1 MSEDIDRQSPLD
13 PALERVYAALV
24 DEEDARVCRDISE
37 DACRVVPRSFLA
49 NTTAQAM
56 TGFGDAII
64 NPKTTL
70 PWLLTSLGAPGW
82 AAGLL
87 VPLREAGSLLP
98 QLAIAGW
105 LRTMPRRKFAWMVGA
120 GLQGASVLA
129 IAGAA
134 LALEG
139 QAFALGLLGLVA
151 VFSLSRGICSVA
163 AKDVLGKTVAK
174 RRRGR
179 VAGYAS
185 AVAGAGTLALALALW
200 LLGDPERMPY
210 VPMLVLGGALW
221 LAAIPVYQLIPEY
234 PGATEGGANGLRE
247 AARRVRVV
255 VEDAPFRRFLV
266 VRFLL
271 ISTALISP
279 FVVVLARERTD
290 LTLAYF
296 LFAQGAASLV
306 AGPIWG
312 RFADLSSRRVLV
324 VAAAAAAAVGATTC
338 AVTWLSP
345 TRLSSAWM
353 LPAVFFAIAV
363 LHDGVRLGRKT
374 HVVDLAGGN
383 RRTDYVAVGNTLTG
397 MALLAVGALLALV
410 PLAAVGKILLLST
423 VTALGAA
430 LATTLSDVQA

>member
-1 MSEDIDRQSPLD
+1 MSENADHPRRFD
-13 PALERVYAALV
+13 PAMERVYAALV
-24 DEEDARVCRDISE
+24 DEEDARACRDISE
-37 DACRVVPRSFLA
+37 DACRVVPRAFLA

-105 LRTMPRRKFAWMVGA
+105 LRTLPRRKFAWMVGA

-134 LALEG
+134 LGLEG
-139 QAFALGLLGLVA
+139 QAFALALLALVT

-174 RRRGR
+174 SRRGR
-179 VAGYAS
+179 VSGYAS
-185 AVAGAGTLALALALW
+185 AVAGAGTLVLALALW

-210 VPMLVLGGALW
+210 VPMLLLGGALW
-221 LAAIPVYQLIPEY
+221 LAAIPVYHLIPEY

-247 AARRVRVV
+247 AIRRMRVV
-255 VEDAPFRRFLV
+255 VEDAPFRRFLL

-271 ISTALISP
+271 ISTALIGP

-312 RFADLSSRRVLV
+312 RLSDLSSRHVLI
-324 VAAAAAAAVGATTC
+324 VAASGAAAVGGATS
-338 AVTWLSP
+338 AVAWLHP
-345 TRLSSAWM
+345 TLLSSPWL
-353 LPAVFFAIAV
+353 LPVVFLAIAV

-397 MALLAVGALLALV
+397 IALLAVGALLALV
-410 PLAAVGKILLLST
+410 PLAAVGKILLLT
-423 VTALGAA
+423 AVTAIGAA